1 MKSHLFDTLTKGI
14 VFWVDMTSWM
24 GVWWWEDVYG
34 CGGGY
39 FVLFVCVCCFVVCV
53 SDVMQHLSLSL
64 CCVCCSLSVL
74 WAVWAEWC
82 EKKKK
87 SEL

>member
-1 MKSHLFDTLTKGI
+1 MKSNLFDTLTKGI

-24 GVWWWEDVYG
+24 GVWWWEDLYG

-53 SDVMQHLSLSL
+53 SDVMH
-64 CCVCCSLSVL
+64 VTGA
-74 WAVWAEWC
+74 WG
-82 EKKKK
+82 
-87 SEL
+87 